1 MRIILLVIFLLFID
15 SSIAAQVSD
24 SQEQLG
30 DNLEIQLNK
39 GIQAFNKGKHAKAE
53 RIFDKLLKEEQSY
66 AEAYLWKG
74 KCLQEF
80 EEYQAAYD
88 AINTAK
94 NLIPDHAPYWF
105 EIGNFKYHL
114 GVTSIRKPEVC
125 GDCGHS
131 LLPETGEML
140 KAPDYYK
147 SALKDYEK
155 AIELDTNYADA
166 YYQMALTYYTLS
178 NKPKACAVLEK
189 AKNLKHTKAMNDSKA
204 ICP

>member
-1 MRIILLVIFLLFID
+1 MRILLLLIFSLFIGPKL
-15 SSIAAQVSD
+15 IAQD
-24 SQEQLG
+24 LG
-30 DNLEIQLNK
+30 DDLEAQLNK

-53 RIFDKLLKEEQSY
+53 RIFDKLLKQEESY
-66 AEAYLWKG
+66 AEAYIWKG

-94 NLIPDHAPYWF
+94 ILVPDHAPYWL
-105 EIGNFKYHL
+105 EVGNFKYHL
-114 GVTSIRKPEVC
+114 GITSIRKPEVC
-125 GDCGHS
+125 GDCGHF

-155 AIELDTNYADA
+155 AIQLDSNYGEA
-166 YYQMALTYYTLS
+166 YYQMALTYDALS
-178 NKPKACAVLEK
+178 DSSKACEVLQKAKKLKHPKAI
-189 AKNLKHTKAMNDSKA
+189 NNSKV